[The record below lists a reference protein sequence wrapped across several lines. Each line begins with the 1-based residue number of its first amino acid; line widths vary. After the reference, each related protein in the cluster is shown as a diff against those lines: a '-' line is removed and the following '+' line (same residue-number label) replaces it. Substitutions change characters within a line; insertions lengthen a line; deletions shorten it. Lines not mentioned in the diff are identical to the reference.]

1 MATSNLLL
9 FLVIGEIVEC
19 CSLLAVMMGT
29 SMQQATLRSAAG
41 GAEEAAAT
49 HPAPAVGR
57 GAGGGVASEIATAAP
72 HRIFMR
78 RGRRRAA
85 GNPTEVRFLC
95 KKTQQSQEVSFFSFT
110 I

>member
-57 GAGGGVASEIATAAP
+57 GAGGGVASEIATAP
-72 HRIFMR
+72 HFHAARPAAR
-78 RGRRRAA
+78 RGKSHR
-85 GNPTEVRFLC
+85 
-95 KKTQQSQEVSFFSFT
+95 SSFFV
-110 I
+110 